1 MADNR
6 RNDYRLS
13 FRHFDHV
20 SVELQTPSVN
30 HVLAGEILDLSLG
43 GMKVR
48 IKERNLPLHS
58 REPLTAR
65 SRIPGINQTTGL
77 KATVVYS
84 QSTNEGQ
91 TLGLQFLGLDDPS
104 KNEDREKAMWLYL
117 LDQQR
122 AQRRRLML
130 QPNFDAAAE

>member
-6 RNDYRLS
+6 RNDYRHS
-13 FRHFDHV
+13 FRLFDRV
-20 SVELQTPSVN
+20 SVELHTPG
-30 HVLAGEILDLSLG
+30 LRQALIGEILDLSLG

-48 IKERNLPLHS
+48 IKERNLPLHC
-58 REPLTAR
+58 RDPITAR
-65 SRIPGINQTTGL
+65 SRVPGINQTTGL

-91 TLGLQFLGLDDPS
+91 TLGLQFLSLDD
-104 KNEDREKAMWLYL
+104 EDREKAMWLYL

-122 AQRRRLML
+122 AQRRRLMI
-130 QPNFDAAAE
+130 QPNFVAAE